1 MNRNKLY
8 MPKTLNYG
16 DKFLSDK
23 KSNSMT
29 NSNSVLHKVREQLK
43 KEKEQDRVKR
53 EKMLSDH
60 INKRKIQMNKDY
72 EDVKS
77 RYSRE
82 TSRSADQ

>member
-1 MNRNKLY
+1 

-43 KEKEQDRVKR
+43 KEKEQDRIKR

-60 INKRKIQMNKDY
+60 INKRKIQLLQIIIT
-72 EDVKS
+72 
-77 RYSRE
+77 YSLIQIQPI
-82 TSRSADQ
+82 S